1 SRSSGED
8 RQADLVAHVDVR
20 ELEVGVS
27 RLRDVELVAGRRQAV
42 ALAEIACAGNA
53 VDPDVIRLGIPVA
66 IVVDAVRPRLID
78 HSIAVV
84 VDAVSGN
91 ESPARRLAFRH
102 VRAAPP
108 DAFITES
115 GVLYVLVA
123 EVPGG
128 TSGGIGSTVGSPRT
142 CHVEATI
149 EEGEVVV
156 VVARTSNVRG
166 APHPEADAF
175 EVLLALVRDFVDEE

>member
-1 SRSSGED
+1 
-8 RQADLVAHVDVR
+8 
-20 ELEVGVS
+20 
-27 RLRDVELVAGRRQAV
+27 
-42 ALAEIACAGNA
+42 
-53 VDPDVIRLGIPVA
+53 VIRLGIPVA

-108 DAFITES
+108 DAFVAES
-115 GVLYVLVA
+115 GALEELVA

-128 TSGGIGSTVGSPRT
+128 ASSDVGSTVGIPRKY
-142 CHVEATI
+142 HVEATI
-149 EEGEVVV
+149 KEGEVVV
-156 VVARTSNVRG
+156 VVARTSDVRV
-166 APHPEADAF
+166 APHPEADALQ
-175 EVLLALVRDFVDEE
+175 VLLALVRDLVDEENGI